1 MHSLYKLKLSMITTL
16 AAIFSITTLILTAIL
31 MMFGNLGLTALLLT
45 LILVVSF
52 HIAQWLFAPYII
64 EALYRVRYINSED
77 PRYGWLVST
86 VKELAQRSGIDKPIT
101 VGIAS
106 IEIPNAFAYESPL
119 TGPRIA
125 VTERLLRIAP
135 RDEIEAVI
143 AHELGHIKHRD
154 VAVMMV
160 VSIIPAL
167 LYWLGNIMLRIGMF
181 SSIGERRGSAPLFA
195 VAIGAALIVLTFV
208 FNLIILY
215 LSRLREYY
223 ADAHAVS
230 LLHRG
235 GTKLK
240 RALTRILIDSGYLR
254 KLGVDTSRYSHLK
267 ALFISD
273 PELGLEVPIHRLT
286 PEELDAIAEEI
297 KSLPPKGELFST
309 HPHPAKRFRA
319 LEELESSLYSR

>member
-1 MHSLYKLKLSMITTL
+1 MHSLFKLKLSMITTL

-31 MMFGNLGLTALLLT
+31 MWFGNLGFTALLFT
-45 LILVVSF
+45 LVLVVSF
-52 HIAQWLFAPYII
+52 HIAQWLFAPYVI
-64 EALYRVRYINSED
+64 EALYKVRQIDSAD
-77 PRYGWLVST
+77 PRYGWLVKK
-86 VKELAQRSGIDKPIT
+86 VEELALRSGINKPVT

-106 IEIPNAFAYESPL
+106 IEISNAFAYESPL

-125 VTERLLRIAP
+125 VTERLLRVAP
-135 RDEIEAVI
+135 QDEIEAVL

-167 LYWLGNIMLRIGMF
+167 LYWLGNTMMRLGVF
-181 SSIGERRGSAPLFA
+181 GSIGERRGSAPLFA
-195 VAIGAALIVLTFV
+195 IAIGAALIALTFV
-208 FNLIILY
+208 LNLVILY

-235 GTKLK
+235 GTRLK
-240 RALTRILIDSGYLR
+240 RALTRILIDSDYLKR
-254 KLGVDTSRYSHLK
+254 MGINVSRYSHLK

-273 PELGLEVPIHRLT
+273 PEVGLEVSIRRLT

-297 KSLPPKGELFST
+297 KSLPPKGELFSS

-319 LEELESSLYSR
+319 LEELELSLYSR